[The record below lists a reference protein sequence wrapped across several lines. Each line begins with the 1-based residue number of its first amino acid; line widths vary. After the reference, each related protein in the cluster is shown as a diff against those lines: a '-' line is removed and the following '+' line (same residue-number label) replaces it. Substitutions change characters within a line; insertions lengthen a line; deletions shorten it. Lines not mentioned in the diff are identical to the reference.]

1 VKYPNKTKNIINKT
15 IKVRIIYNNTEISD
29 KNTNSENSKIVDD
42 NNESLAT
49 TIEINIYETINNLIK
64 KYCEITKKEGQKLY
78 LTKSDYKKLKNNLT
92 IEESAIKN
100 NDTLYIFKEKNNI
113 DKDKEENKIINK
125 DEITF
130 KLRYQNNK
138 YTFNGKKTDLFVNC
152 IKSFFEEF
160 PNKTFTFI
168 LVESILQINKSLEE
182 LNIKNGSVIRA
193 AD

>member
-1 VKYPNKTKNIINKT
+1 MKYPNKTKNIINKT